1 MELHEV
7 GAGAGDRPVV
17 VDETQ
22 VGAGAP
28 APIGLTRIGSWGRGR
43 GEVRAS
49 CDLPAPT
56 WPFSPGPTPL
66 HPLSPSPFQHRQ
78 TLLHQQ
84 AGLSHISAQP
94 LMLSRRPLSWRAS
107 AEAAG
112 PLPMGCR
119 EGWYTCRSKG
129 WVLVLCT
136 TVTLWPVHLLALASV
151 FVRQSVQY
159 TSPPYSVTANGCDRN
174 SCPRSTS
181 MWPEPS

>member
-1 MELHEV
+1 MTCW
-7 GAGAGDRPVV
+7 P
-17 VDETQ
+17 
-22 VGAGAP
+22 
-28 APIGLTRIGSWGRGR
+28 
-43 GEVRAS
+43 
-49 CDLPAPT
+49 LP
-56 WPFSPGPTPL
+56 SL
-66 HPLSPSPFQHRQ
+66 SHLDHPLFMGSPPPRSGTACTRPSLARRLAHPR
-78 TLLHQQ
+78 H
-84 AGLSHISAQP
+84 LSTAPHA
-94 LMLSRRPLSWRAS
+94 LTALSFPEGFYRGCWPLS
-107 AEAAG
+107 G

-151 FVRQSVQY
+151 FVLQSVQY